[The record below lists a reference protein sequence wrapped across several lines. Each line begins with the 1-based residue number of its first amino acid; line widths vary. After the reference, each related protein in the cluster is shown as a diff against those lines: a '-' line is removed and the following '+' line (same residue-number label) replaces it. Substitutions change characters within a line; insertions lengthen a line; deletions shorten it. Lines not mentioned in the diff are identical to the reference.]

1 MIISVAIA
9 VVALVVD
16 QLTKFW
22 AQHSLQPV
30 RDIPLWD
37 GVFHLHYARNTGAAF
52 SMLEGHNWLF
62 FIFTVVVVAGMVWY
76 LFRHRRDMHPLL
88 RVALGLIIGGALGNF
103 IDRVTLGYV
112 VDFLYFKLI
121 NFAIFNVADSALV
134 IGCILMGIYI
144 LFIHEKYT
152 HRANQPGEEEHGAG
166 NNQPAG

>member
-1 MIISVAIA
+1 MLVSLAIA
-9 VVALVVD
+9 AAALVLD
-16 QLTKFW
+16 QLTKYW
-22 AQHSLQPV
+22 AQTSLQAAG
-30 RDIPLWD
+30 DIPLWED
-37 GVFHLHYARNTGAAF
+37 VFHFHYARNTGAAF

-62 FIFTVVVVAGMVWY
+62 FIFTVVVVAGMGWY

-88 RVALGLIIGGALGNF
+88 RVALGLVIGGALGNF

-144 LFIHEKYT
+144 LAVHERYT
-152 HRANQPGEEEHGAG
+152 RQMKQPEEGEHGPG
-166 NNQPAG
+166 DDQPAG